1 MANQEWKKN
10 LGFLESIMFD
20 PVTSGI
26 LGLGEGIMSLFGV
39 SEKNSQIDALKDDYE
54 KMKYSEDAMSRRQS
68 DVKRL
73 YGNSVDSMIGAGGL
87 LNGDTAR
94 EIAKTKTFME
104 SAKAILD
111 QRMKDEQVNLGIT
124 DKINQLESQK
134 SGYIPSVMGMLSGG
148 LQGVFGATQSS
159 MAMDQKEQQNDL
171 LRDLMDNKD
180 GVKPQGSNLI
190 NNLTSGMNDAQK
202 LAQQKGIEERL
213 PQYFREALDMKNN
226 LGISDS
232 EISSRDQSYWDNKN
246 SKGNYNPN
254 LNVNTP
260 SMPKPIDYFNT
271 SDSMQV
277 NPFDEVIKKF
287 TRTGEQV
294 NKPLQKSYL
303 DNELYPDEQMY
314 QSILNLLPNLTSF
327 LPKKKKQ
334 SKILGG
340 I

>member
-1 MANQEWKKN
+1 MADQQWKKN

-39 SEKNSQIDALKDDYE
+39 SEKNSQIDALKNDYE
-54 KMKYSEDAMSRRQS
+54 KMKFTEDQMARRQS

-73 YGNSVDSMIGAGGL
+73 YGNQLDSMNGAAGL
-87 LNGDTAR
+87 LNGNVYKSIQVAKQASETA
-94 EIAKTKTFME
+94 KG
-104 SAKAILD
+104 ILE
-111 QRMKDEQVNLGIT
+111 QRFKDEQTNLGIT
-124 DKINQLESQK
+124 DKINQLEGQK
-134 SGYIPSVMGMLSGG
+134 SGYIPAVANTIAQTA
-148 LQGVFGATQSS
+148 QGIFGAVQAS
-159 MAMDQKEQQNDL
+159 MGMDQKEQQNDL

-180 GVKPQGSNLI
+180 GVKHQGSNLI

-314 QSILNLLPNLTSF
+314 QPLLNLLPNLTSF